1 MRRTASAL
9 LAPILLV
16 VGCGDDGGGGSDG
29 VPSCS
34 EVWVEGERLPKGYAG
49 CLDGGMLVV
58 PELIPCQDADVRW
71 TTYDGRLAAVL
82 GEEIFSV
89 SEPGDDSDAYSSI
102 MLSC

>member
-34 EVWVEGERLPKGYAG
+34 EVWVEGERLPKDYAG
-49 CLDGGMLVV
+49 CLDGGMTVL
-58 PELIPCQDADVRW
+58 PELKPCQEPDLSW
-71 TTYDGRLAAVL
+71 TIHDGRLAAVL
-82 GEEIFSV
+82 GEEIV
-89 SEPGDDSDAYSSI
+89 SLPEPDPDVDTIISLG
-102 MLSC
+102 C